1 MTREPAILSRHR
13 AFLVDEGCS
22 IDGYPFALKR
32 QGDLIYTVAE
42 SAISR
47 LVGNISVFKY
57 VYSGRHE

>member
-1 MTREPAILSRHR
+1 
-13 AFLVDEGCS
+13 VDEGCL

-47 LVGNISVFKY
+47 LVGNISVVKY
-57 VYSGRHE
+57 VYSGRRE